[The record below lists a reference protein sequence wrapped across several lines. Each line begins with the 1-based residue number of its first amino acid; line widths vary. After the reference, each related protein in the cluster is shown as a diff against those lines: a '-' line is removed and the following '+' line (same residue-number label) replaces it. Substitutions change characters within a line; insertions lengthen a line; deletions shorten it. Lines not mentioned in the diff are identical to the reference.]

1 MRTEDVINLIAT
13 SKKKTPVEAF
23 LQGDMGR
30 VRFENVE
37 FFGCEK
43 FGVIFGEYDDVV
55 KILEKNKDRIQN
67 YRIEIM
73 ARNSAIP
80 LADLSKYNARIEPGA
95 VIRDMVEIEDGAIV
109 MMGAVI
115 NIGAHIGSK
124 TMIDMNAVIGGRAII
139 GKNCHIGAGAV
150 ISGVIE
156 PPSALPVTI
165 EDDVLVG
172 ANAVILEGIHVGKGS
187 VVAAGAVVIEDVPE
201 YHVVAGVP
209 ARVVKKV
216 DEKTESKTRIVESL
230 RDLGR

>member
-1 MRTEDVINLIAT
+1 MRTEDVINLIST
-13 SKKKTPVEAF
+13 SKKKTPVEVF
-23 LQGDMGR
+23 LKGDMEK
-30 VRFENVE
+30 VKFENVE

-43 FGVIFGEYDDVV
+43 FGVIFGEYDDIV

-67 YRIEIM
+67 YRIEIT

-209 ARVVKKV
+209 ARIVKKV
-216 DEKTESKTRIVESL
+216 DEKTESKTQIVESL
-230 RDLGR
+230 RDMRR